1 MLKTAP
7 EQRPTERPTKRLP
20 GAFARLALPA
30 AQAAA
35 AVARRR
41 RPSSAMTLFLAL
53 VVLPV
58 FLTGFWVFFLM
69 SDQYESEFRYMVRRA
84 TPPAGAMPGVASM
97 ATGSA
102 PQMAILA
109 DSEMLVQYTRSRA
122 AVLDVGRSLDLEA
135 IYARRSADWWSR
147 MTPGLPVED
156 RTRHWRRFINVS
168 LDLNSSVVTVN
179 VRAFTP
185 AEAQAVAAALLEA
198 SERLVNDVSRR
209 AQEDALALANREV
222 TAARA
227 SLEGTRAALA
237 DFRNRHELLTPQL
250 QAQIQSGV
258 LARMRE
264 ALAEARANLAAQLD
278 GGLLPNAPQARLLRS
293 RVTALEREM
302 EAERAQIGT
311 IGGEAGSRRTLAS
324 VLAAYAEL
332 EGNERVALANYER
345 ALGAQGRARIEAM
358 AQAVYLNTFIR
369 PAEAERSTYPRRWWV
384 MLQITMIGLTAWA
397 ILALIWRTIRDQYH

>member
-7 EQRPTERPTKRLP
+7 ERPQTERPP
-20 GAFARLALPA
+20 GALARITRPA

-35 AVARRR
+35 VVARGRGL
-41 RPSSAMTLFLAL
+41 SGAKLLFLAL
-53 VVLPV
+53 VALPV
-58 FLTGFWVFFLM
+58 VLGSFWVFLVM

-84 TPPAGAMPGVASM
+84 TPPAASMPGVASM
-97 ATGSA
+97 ASGSA

-122 AVLDVGRSLDLEA
+122 AVVDVGRSVDLEA
-135 IYARRSADWWSR
+135 IYSHSSADWWSR

-156 RTRHWRRFINVS
+156 RARHWRRFVSAS
-168 LDLNSSVVTVN
+168 LDLNSSVVTVS
-179 VRAFTP
+179 VRAFTA
-185 AEAQAVAAALLEA
+185 AEAHAVATALLAA

-222 TAARA
+222 AAARTALEA
-227 SLEGTRAALA
+227 SRAALA

-258 LARMRE
+258 LARLRE
-264 ALAEARANLAAQLD
+264 SLAEARANLAAQLD
-278 GGLLPNAPQARLLRS
+278 GGLLPNAPQARLLRNRIS
-293 RVTALEREM
+293 AIEREL

-311 IGGEAGSRRTLAS
+311 IGGEAGNRRTLAS
-324 VLAAYAEL
+324 VLATYAEL

-345 ALGAQGRARIEAM
+345 ALTAQGRARIEAM

-384 MLQITMIGLTAWA
+384 VMQITLVSLAAWA
-397 ILALIWRTIRDQYH
+397 ILALVWRTIRDQSH

>member
-7 EQRPTERPTKRLP
+7 ERPQTDRMP
-20 GAFARLALPA
+20 GAFARLMRPA

-35 AVARRR
+35 AVTPRR
-41 RPSSAMTLFLAL
+41 RPSGTMTLFLAL
-53 VVLPV
+53 VVAPIL
-58 FLTGFWVFFLM
+58 LGSLWVFAFM
-69 SDQYESEFRYMVRRA
+69 ADQYESEFRYMVRRA
-84 TPPAGAMPGVASM
+84 TPPAGAMPSMGSM

-122 AVLDVGRSLDLEA
+122 AVLDVSRSLDLEA
-135 IYARRSADWWSR
+135 IYAHRGADWWSR
-147 MTPGLPVED
+147 MAPGLPVED
-156 RTRHWRRFINVS
+156 RARHWRRFVTAS

-179 VRAFTP
+179 VRAFSP
-185 AEAQAVAAALLEA
+185 AEAQSVATALLEA

-222 TAARA
+222 TAARTA
-227 SLEGTRAALA
+227 LEESRAALA

-264 ALAEARANLAAQLD
+264 ALAEARATLAAQLD
-278 GGLLPNAPQARLLRS
+278 GGLLPNAPQARLLRN
-293 RVTALEREM
+293 RVTAIEREL

-311 IGGEAGSRRTLAS
+311 IGGESGSRRTLAS
-324 VLAAYAEL
+324 VLASYAEL

-345 ALGAQGRARIEAM
+345 ALAAQSRARIEAM

-369 PAEAERSTYPRRWWV
+369 PAPAERSTYPRRWWV
-384 MLQITMIGLTAWA
+384 VLQITVIGLAGWA
-397 ILALIWRTIRDQYH
+397 ILALVWRTVRDQYH

>member
-7 EQRPTERPTKRLP
+7 ERPPTERMP
-20 GAFARLALPA
+20 GAFARLMRPA

-35 AVARRR
+35 AVTPRR

-58 FLTGFWVFFLM
+58 LLASAFVFFVM

-84 TPPAGAMPGVASM
+84 TPPAAAMPGVASM
-97 ATGSA
+97 ASGSA

-122 AVLDVGRSLDLEA
+122 AVLDVSRSVDLEA
-135 IYARRSADWWSR
+135 IYSRSGADWWSR

-156 RTRHWRRFINVS
+156 RARHWRRFVNVA
-168 LDLNSSVVTVN
+168 LDLNSSVVTVS
-179 VRAFTP
+179 VRAFTA
-185 AEAQAVAAALLEA
+185 AEAQAVATALLAA

-222 TAARA
+222 TAARTA
-227 SLEGTRAALA
+227 LEESRSALA
-237 DFRNRHELLTPQL
+237 DFRNRNELLTPQL

-278 GGLLPNAPQARLLRS
+278 GGLLPNAPQARLLRN
-293 RVTALEREM
+293 RVTAIEREL

-311 IGGEAGSRRTLAS
+311 IGGESGSRRTLAS
-324 VLAAYAEL
+324 VLASYGEL

-369 PAEAERSTYPRRWWV
+369 PAEAERSTYPRRWWLV
-384 MLQITMIGLTAWA
+384 LQITMIGLSAWA
-397 ILALIWRTIRDQYH
+397 IMALTWRTIRDQYH